1 MGMVRETGV
10 VPVSL
15 RCAAEAIY
23 EGMVYKDD
31 GSGRM
36 TKITNVTDTPVA
48 VALESSIDPKTGAAK
63 TMTAGDSM
71 PFALVGSGAIVSVRS
86 ENSTTYQSFGAV
98 YTCQSAGTDGYCDSN
113 NTNNAVK
120 FGHYLEPDNHT
131 TTAAGEFITVIL
143 DVAPAA

>member
-36 TKITNVTDTPVA
+36 TKITAAADKPVA

-63 TMTAGDSM
+63 TMTAGNSM

-98 YTCQSAGTDGYCDSN
+98 YTCQDAGTDGYCNSDNS
-113 NTNNAVK
+113 NNAVK
-120 FGHYLEPDNHT
+120 FGHYLEPDNHK